1 MNEDGPGNAEI
12 VGMFGTMLLTSFDI
26 LTEAGLFKK
35 DSPIQNISFIS
46 TLYLGFIFGTW
57 EDDINGEREWMVPV
71 VRALDQAGI
80 DILHLSVLEEVSKD
94 KIDEIRGRIA
104 KNEEMSVYEKA
115 AAIKAWTPKDDDDK
129 DDGRQWH
136 RWDWKKEVS

>member
-12 VGMFGTMLLTSFDI
+12 VGMFGTMLLTSFDM
-26 LTEAGLFKK
+26 LAEAGLFKK

-46 TLYLGFIFGTW
+46 TLYLGFILGTW
-57 EDDINGEREWMVPV
+57 VDDLNGERGWMVPV

-80 DILHLSVLEEVSKD
+80 DVLHLSVLKGVSKD
-94 KIDEIRGRIA
+94 KIDEIRGQIA
-104 KNEEMSVYEKA
+104 ENEEMNVYKEA
-115 AAIKAWTPKDDDDK
+115 AAVKAWTADDDEGA
-129 DDGRQWH
+129 DGRQWH